1 MVAVQD
7 KILKASKAMPDN
19 LVWDGKVDTWSSF
32 FDLFTEWVEIRLGE
46 EAAHAL
52 AGVQKDEH
60 GDTSHTGVRTAVCP
74 RCRCEHLRSN

>member
-19 LVWDGKVDTWSSF
+19 LIWDGKVDTWSSF

-46 EAAHAL
+46 EAARAL
-52 AGVQKDEH
+52 TGVQKDEH
-60 GDTSHTGVRTAVCP
+60 GG
-74 RCRCEHLRSN
+74 